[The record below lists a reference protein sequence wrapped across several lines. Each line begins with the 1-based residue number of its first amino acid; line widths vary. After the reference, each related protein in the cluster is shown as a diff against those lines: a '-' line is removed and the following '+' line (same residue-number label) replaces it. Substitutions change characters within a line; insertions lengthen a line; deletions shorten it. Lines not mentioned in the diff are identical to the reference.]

1 MTNQLIT
8 VRLQSGATIIRKPI
22 QIFDNGKRATIHYN
36 KAVMIVRSVSWY
48 KSGHIWIDPGL
59 YAEYERDGDPELNA
73 LLRQQEREIAAQGEQ
88 VDAQEPAS
96 GEATPAAQEWTDEEV
111 RSHDDW
117 IAAHPGEAEILT
129 ATREFRAEVLSRQ
142 LPRAF
147 DYEIVVD
154 AASSEAT
161 PAALG
166 YDKNYAYA
174 SAAQAISL
182 QADVFNLDHS
192 ARLPRDLFRGQ
203 SAQRCLIENIHI
215 DARGQLVGTVAL
227 GRGDLAVMVTRN
239 MWIAQSFVESKK

>member
-1 MTNQLIT
+1 MSNQLIT

-22 QIFDNGKRATIHYN
+22 QIFDNGKRASIHYN
-36 KAVMIVRSVSWY
+36 KAVMIARLVSWY
-48 KSGHIWIDPGL
+48 KSGHVWIDPGL

-73 LLRQQEREIAAQGEQ
+73 LLRQQESEIAAQGEQ
-88 VDAQEPAS
+88 VDAQAGES

-111 RSHDDW
+111 ADHDVW
-117 IAAHPGEAEILT
+117 YAAQGEAT
-129 ATREFRAEVLSRQ
+129 PAAPGRAAATPAAQ
-142 LPRAF
+142 
-147 DYEIVVD
+147 VD

-161 PAALG
+161 PAALS
-166 YDKNYAYA
+166 YDQNYAYA

-192 ARLPRDLFRGQ
+192 ARLPGDLFRGQ
-203 SAQRCLIENIHI
+203 SAQRCLIEDIHI

-239 MWIAQSFVESKK
+239 MWIAQSFVESEK